1 MTSNGRRLLAGAS
14 WVYGL
19 QLLTVV
25 VQLGYAALT
34 SRLAAPGVFGAYSVA
49 LSIAAL
55 VNLLG
60 SGGLS
65 QTAARAPD
73 AERSSTRPL
82 ATYALLLGVAAALFT
97 LVTADFWSA
106 FWGAP
111 QAAGAVRLLAV
122 SALVMPFLSL
132 STGLLRRRGAF
143 REMAIATF
151 CSNVVGMV
159 AGAGAVL
166 LFRSPES
173 LAASAII
180 GQWGTLLWAVTRL
193 RGALL
198 PGRLTLRSDNVRFST
213 KLVAVSVFQYIS
225 GNAPR
230 WSVSQFVGAGVLG
243 AWNRA
248 DVLSTVPFSQLQN
261 ALMQVIYPEFR
272 RYEVGTLNAKAVW
285 LDMLSL
291 VAWLTLPLGAVIAGV
306 GPEIIYV
313 ALGPGWELAGE
324 ILPLLAVLGAVQPL
338 MILLAG
344 ALESAALFKAIWLSE
359 AVAFVTSAVGVAMVV
374 VHQQY
379 VFALLALIAAMIGRH
394 VVHIIQ
400 AHRVRALGLRQL
412 ALGYAQPAG
421 FALVLYGSLMVLF
434 HDFGVG
440 PARVAVGLIGLAA
453 LAVWV
458 GVTRRS
464 FPPMEI
470 LHRRRILRRRGEG
483 AP

>member
-1 MTSNGRRLLAGAS
+1 MTSNGRRLMAGAS

-25 VQLGYAALT
+25 VQLAYAALT
-34 SRLAAPGVFGAYSVA
+34 SRLAEPGVFGAYSVA

-97 LVTADFWSA
+97 LATADLWSA

-111 QAAGAVRLLAV
+111 QASGAVRLLAA

-132 STGLLRRRGAF
+132 STGLLRRQGVF
-143 REMAIATF
+143 RQMAIATF
-151 CSNVVGMV
+151 AANVVGMIV
-159 AGAGAVL
+159 GAAAVL
-166 LFRSPES
+166 VLRSPES
-173 LAASAII
+173 LAVSAIV
-180 GQWGTLLWAVTRL
+180 GQWGSLVWAITRL
-193 RGALL
+193 RGGLL
-198 PGRLTLRSDNVRFST
+198 PGRLALRSDNVRFST
-213 KLVAVSVFQYIS
+213 KLVVVSVFQYVS

-248 DVLSTVPFSQLQN
+248 DVLSTIPFSQLQN

-272 RYEVGTLNAKAVW
+272 RYEVGTSAARAAW
-285 LDMLSL
+285 LDMLTL

-306 GPEIIYV
+306 GPEV
-313 ALGPGWELAGE
+313 VRLALGPGWGLAGQ

-344 ALESAALFKAIWLSE
+344 ALEAAALFKAIWLSE
-359 AVAFVTSAVGVAMVV
+359 AVAFVLSAVGVAMVV

-394 VVHIIQ
+394 MVHILQ

-412 ALGYAQPAG
+412 ALGYAQPAV
-421 FALVLYGSLMVLF
+421 FALVLYGSLVVLF
-434 HDFGVG
+434 HDFGFG
-440 PARVAVGLIGLAA
+440 PVRVAAGLVGLAVLV
-453 LAVWV
+453 VWV
-458 GVTRRS
+458 GATRRS
-464 FPPMEI
+464 FPPLEV
-470 LHRRRILRRRGEG
+470 LRRRGILRGGGERLS
-483 AP
+483 

>member
-1 MTSNGRRLLAGAS
+1 MTSNGRRLMAGAS

-97 LVTADFWSA
+97 LVTADLWSA

-132 STGLLRRRGAF
+132 STGLLRRQGAF

-166 LFRSPES
+166 LFPSPES
-173 LAASAII
+173 LAVSAII
-180 GQWGTLLWAVTRL
+180 GQWGTLLWAATRL
-193 RGALL
+193 RGALV
-198 PGRLTLRSDNVRFST
+198 PGRLALRSDNVRFST

-272 RYEVGTLNAKAVW
+272 RYEVGRSDAKAVW
-285 LDMLSL
+285 LDMLTL
-291 VAWLTLPLGAVIAGV
+291 VAWLTLPIGAVIAGV
-306 GPEIIYV
+306 GPEV
-313 ALGPGWELAGE
+313 VHLALGPGWELAGQ

-359 AVAFVTSAVGVAMVV
+359 AVAFVISAVGVAMVV

-400 AHRVRALGLRQL
+400 AQRVRALGFRQL

-421 FALVLYGSLMVLF
+421 FALVLYGSLVVLF

-440 PARVAVGLIGLAA
+440 PVRVAVGLIGLAA
-453 LAVWV
+453 LAAWV
-458 GVTRRS
+458 GLTRRS
-464 FPPMEI
+464 FPPLEI
-470 LHRRRILRRRGEG
+470 LHRRGILGRRGEG